1 MHHNFTILKISVF
14 KNSIKEDKMKQE
26 ICKIKMGLVEKLGVH
41 LEDREQ
47 LAPVAARILAYII
60 LTGKKGSTFDDM
72 VTILCASKST
82 ISTHLN
88 HLKDL
93 HKIVYFTKTG
103 DRKKYFII
111 NRDMVFH
118 HIDNMVQKWKE
129 ERDIHLEL
137 KEYKEKINTIE
148 NENEKFDLTF
158 HDDYIKFIDGATSSV
173 EELRNKLTNN
183 KLDI

>member
-1 MHHNFTILKISVF
+1 M
-14 KNSIKEDKMKQE
+14 KEE
-26 ICKIKMGLVEKLGVH
+26 ICKIKMDLVEKLGVH

-60 LTGKKGSTFDDM
+60 LTGKKGVTFEDM

-88 HLKDL
+88 HLQDL

-111 NRDMVFH
+111 NKSMVLQ
-118 HIDNMVQKWKE
+118 HIDSMINKWGE
-129 ERDIHLEL
+129 EREIHLEL
-137 KEYKEKINTIE
+137 KEYKETINATKIE
-148 NENEKFDLTF
+148 NVSEKFDLTF
-158 HDDYIKFIDGATSSV
+158 HDDYIKFIDGATASV
-173 EELRNKLTNN
+173 EELKNKLTIN
-183 KLDI
+183 KFDI